1 MSLSQQLLTAS
12 NPTVLARENQPAT
25 LPLLNTASFLPSVT
39 DPEFDILDELYF
51 VTSFPDLARKTGLT
65 PPELERHLRSLL
77 EQGLVRSYWPD
88 PDTEL
93 AFEESSFGA
102 IVRDCFFLASKEGLL
117 QHNTR

>member
-1 MSLSQQLLTAS
+1 M
-12 NPTVLARENQPAT
+12 
-25 LPLLNTASFLPSVT
+25 LPLPKHLLSVT
-39 DPEFDILDELYF
+39 DAEFDILDELYF
-51 VTSFPDLARKTGLT
+51 VTPFAELARKTSQT
-65 PPELERHLRSLL
+65 PAELERHLRYML
-77 EQGLVRSYWPD
+77 EQGLVRSFWPD

>member
-1 MSLSQQLLTAS
+1 M
-12 NPTVLARENQPAT
+12 
-25 LPLLNTASFLPSVT
+25 T
-39 DPEFDILDELYF
+39 DAEFDILDELYF
-51 VTSFPDLARKTGLT
+51 VTSFSDLSQKTGLA
-65 PPELERHLRSLL
+65 PAALESHLRQLL
-77 EQGLVRSYWPD
+77 EQGLIRSFWPD

>member
-1 MSLSQQLLTAS
+1 M
-12 NPTVLARENQPAT
+12 
-25 LPLLNTASFLPSVT
+25 T

-51 VTSFPDLARKTGLT
+51 VTPFAELSRKTRLA
-65 PPELERHLRSLL
+65 PAELERHLRGLM
-77 EQGLVRSYWPD
+77 EQGLVRSFWPD

-102 IVRDCFFLASKEGLL
+102 IVRDCHFLASKEGLL